1 MSERL
6 RASFAVNSP
15 RFPNASRRLGTPDDR
30 GRVVRFPTP
39 AEQASA
45 RAPWS
50 VWRLGPGVVTGAANL
65 DPSAVVTATIAGA
78 AFVHSLLWVVVL
90 VVPFLLAIFSVTA
103 RIGVQT
109 GQGLLDLVRTHYGRK
124 FAIIGASL
132 TIVTNLAVVIADIMA
147 VSDAFSII
155 TGLSRMFFIAATAFF
170 VWYILVF
177 QDYQKITRALVLLSL
192 PLYLYVA
199 AAVFTH
205 PRIFSLIGD
214 VFAPHMQATADYAE
228 NIVALFGSF
237 LTPYIIIWQTSSRS
251 DPEHEYHAADS
262 FLSTGVTFVLAC
274 SIMIAASAVLHFDH
288 ASDMTTRQAAEA
300 LRPAVGDWG
309 PIVFAIGIIGSGMVA
324 LPVLTASLCFDLA
337 QAVGWKSGLSEKPWE
352 AKRFYV
358 LISAAVFV
366 AAGANYM
373 RLNPVM
379 ALYWSMILAG
389 ILLIPTILFILLIS
403 NDRRIMRTVNT
414 RWQNFWLG
422 AATGGTAA
430 AGLIYLRYK
439 VF

>member
-1 MSERL
+1 MN
-6 RASFAVNSP
+6 FPKSP
-15 RFPNASRRLGTPDDR
+15 DTRKRKGSAEDR
-30 GRVVRFPTP
+30 GRVVTFPTTS
-39 AEQASA
+39 ASPSPKA
-45 RAPWS
+45 GWS
-50 VWRLGPGVVTGAANL
+50 IRRVGPGIVTGAANL

-78 AFVHSLLWVVVL
+78 AFAHSLFWVVIL
-90 VVPFLLAIFSVTA
+90 VVPFLLAIFSVTS
-103 RIGVQT
+103 RIGVET
-109 GQGLLDLVRTHYGRK
+109 SQGLLDLVRENYGRK
-124 FAIIGASL
+124 FAIGGAVL
-132 TIVTNLAVVIADIMA
+132 TIITNLAVVIADIMA
-147 VSDAFSII
+147 VSDALSIL

-199 AAVFTH
+199 AAFLTH
-205 PRIFSLIGD
+205 PGFQNLLHDIF
-214 VFAPHMQATADYAE
+214 VPRMQATPDYAE

-251 DPEHEYHAADS
+251 DPEHEHHHADS
-262 FLSTGVTFVLAC
+262 ILSTGVTFVLAC
-274 SIMIAASAVLHFDH
+274 SIMVAASAVLHFPN
-288 ASDMTTRQAAEA
+288 APDMTTRQAAEA

-324 LPVLTASLCFDLA
+324 LPVLVASMCFDLA

-373 RLNPVM
+373 RINPVT

-389 ILLIPTILFILLIS
+389 VLLIPTLVFILMIS

-422 AATGGTAA
+422 AAAGGAAA
-430 AGLIYLRYK
+430 AGLIYLRYEL
-439 VF
+439 F

>member
-1 MSERL
+1 MN
-6 RASFAVNSP
+6 FPKSP
-15 RFPNASRRLGTPDDR
+15 DPAKRKGSVEDR
-30 GRVVRFPTP
+30 GRVVKFPATETVP
-39 AEQASA
+39 KQK
-45 RAPWS
+45 WNL
-50 VWRLGPGVVTGAANL
+50 WRTGPGIVTGSANL

-78 AFVHSLLWVVVL
+78 AFAHSLFWVVML
-90 VVPFLLAIFSVTA
+90 IVPFLLAIFSVTS
-103 RIGVQT
+103 RIGVET
-109 GQGLLDLVRTHYGRK
+109 GQGLLDLVREHYGRK
-124 FAIIGASL
+124 FAIAGATL
-132 TIVTNLAVVIADIMA
+132 TIVSNLAVVIADIMA
-147 VSDAFSII
+147 VSDALSIL

-170 VWYILVF
+170 VLYILVF
-177 QDYQKITRALVLLSL
+177 KDYQRITRALVVLSL

-199 AAVFTH
+199 AAVLTQPNVHNLLHDIFV
-205 PRIFSLIGD
+205 PR
-214 VFAPHMQATADYAE
+214 MQATADYAE

-251 DPEHEYHAADS
+251 DPEHEHHQADS
-262 FLSTGVTFVLAC
+262 ILSTGVTFILAC
-274 SIMIAASAVLHFDH
+274 SIMLAAAAVLHFSN
-288 ASDMTTRQAAEA
+288 APDMTTKQAAEA

-324 LPVLTASLCFDLA
+324 LPVLVASMCFDLA

-373 RLNPVM
+373 RINPVT

-389 ILLIPTILFILLIS
+389 ILLIPTLIFILLIS
-403 NDRRIMRTVNT
+403 NDRRIVRTVNS

-422 AATGGTAA
+422 ASAGGAAA
-430 AGLIYLRYK
+430 AGLIYMRYK
-439 VF
+439 LF